1 MEDLYVHF
9 ANFEEFCKETERAR
23 AIYRY
28 ALDHVPRSKVDELYA
43 RFVAFEKKQGSR
55 TDIEDVLLSK
65 KRLQVLPPVVP
76 VQIEKK
82 YEYSGLFSGSHFEIS
97 SRLREALATHLP
109 PTHTVHG
116 VSHWVCI
123 EIWNFKVV
131 APNVLSLIHI

>member
-1 MEDLYVHF
+1 MLEEEDDVDDLYVHF

-65 KRLQVLPPVVP
+65 KRLQVWRRPAQL
-76 VQIEKK
+76 
-82 YEYSGLFSGSHFEIS
+82 LC
-97 SRLREALATHLP
+97 
-109 PTHTVHG
+109 PTAS
-116 VSHWVCI
+116 VS
-123 EIWNFKVV
+123 
-131 APNVLSLIHI
+131 